1 MRLWSFGFFA
11 LLAAERLPLDEEL
24 GSSLVQQASV
34 PEVKRKA
41 QPGNPGGGC
50 DLPPGKI
57 CFIVRDHYGFE
68 HPLVASPKVHSVT
81 RAALKLL
88 QKQGA
93 APRHKDGHKV
103 TVENMKELAQLT
115 PIFRYVDE
123 ELGDSDLQDLLEEN
137 PRVNKLVVDWRPLE
151 GETRSPPRARELDF
165 DDDVNQLAARDR
177 FGARLEG
184 AAFDGLQAPDL
195 SGFADLTSKSP
206 ELWQCLSSP
215 EQYRLSRMLSV
226 AGNVPELPE
235 SVWRDYLQP
244 ALAPVRVWAA
254 LSVRETMHGHRTV
267 LVDVGRSSASKK
279 CVAVHAGNLSCLE
292 NAAAKGEHG
301 HRWKGADEGTGTFH
315 VAVANEEVCV
325 QRTDCTDCGWDFE
338 MGIRCHDTYK
348 EYVIPV
354 GKRDPYTSLH
364 DKHCVTVHA
373 VDLICHE
380 DAANPEHRINQ
391 DPLPETF
398 QVSVEGDDICVQRTD
413 RNHSWDMDLRIAC
426 FAKSLTLDV
435 TALPDVAW
443 KNMVIDTLWGHVH
456 NVVGVGMDAGRCIY
470 DHVLHPIKAPLT
482 KTFKKVLKMVDQLLM
497 WSLDQLGFLVAQA
510 LRALAERME
519 KQAAEESMAWLPGQL
534 VSEHCFRKIQKH
546 KHASESMQAANRDAL
561 HITATAVSRTVDVLF
576 DKSWSSAVHPLMNMA
591 SAGLQSLEGIAWL
604 EGCGAIPLGDVI
616 CALVTSLVSGALR
629 FAVPTLTHF
638 AGELLAALTSGI
650 TQSTGFLQRAGA
662 GEDVTSYAS
671 ELLEAF
677 LQDYSWAN

>member
-68 HPLVASPKVHSVT
+68 HPLVASPKVHSVK

-206 ELWQCLSSP
+206 GLWQCLSSLP

-235 SVWRDYLQP
+235 SVWRRGKLS
-244 ALAPVRVWAA
+244 ALGFA
-254 LSVRETMHGHRTV
+254 RT
-267 LVDVGRSSASKK
+267 
-279 CVAVHAGNLSCLE
+279 
-292 NAAAKGEHG
+292 
-301 HRWKGADEGTGTFH
+301 DEGTGTFH

-546 KHASESMQAANRDAL
+546 KHASESMQAANHDAL
-561 HITATAVSRTVDVLF
+561 HITATAVSRTVDALF
-576 DKSWSSAVHPLMNMA
+576 DKSWSSAVHPLMDMA

-650 TQSTGFLQRAGA
+650 TQSTGFLQRNFPRSCDWRRWCQRLSPRDA
-662 GEDVTSYAS
+662 
-671 ELLEAF
+671 
-677 LQDYSWAN
+677 